1 MAGATVTP
9 YLGEIL
15 QVLLA
20 AFGKYQAKNLLIL
33 FDAVA
38 TLAEGTLPCPCALCE
53 PWVGSDECGIG
64 RVQRWAARWR
74 SRRWSPR

>member
-38 TLAEGTLPCPCALCE
+38 TLAEGTLPCPCTTTMRA
-53 PWVGSDECGIG
+53 VGVI
-64 RVQRWAARWR
+64 
-74 SRRWSPR
+74 